1 MKPVFICF
9 NEAYLNDEIKFTL
22 DFLDEEIVHE
32 VLFFPK
38 IDYYVTSNNFDLK
51 LFQDLN
57 MHKDISNDTKEL
69 SEKSQLLLEK
79 GLAYENGIKNMKLC
93 IGVSGTFTHVP
104 VYIFDFSNTHIQN
117 FVYKLLDIM
126 I

>member
-57 MHKDISNDTKEL
+57 MHKDISNDIKEL
-69 SEKSQLLLEK
+69 SEKSQLLL
-79 GLAYENGIKNMKLC
+79 
-93 IGVSGTFTHVP
+93 
-104 VYIFDFSNTHIQN
+104 
-117 FVYKLLDIM
+117 
-126 I
+126 